1 MTGSAQILH
10 GNPVPFGS
18 TGITTGGLPMKHF
31 FVNVSLKASQKAIE
45 PRKRLEHEMHFR
57 AGFSL
62 GLFLFYGPRNPPD
75 GFIAVARAESRQTLD
90 WFLKEDPLL
99 TDGMAAVEILEF
111 QPAGFKW
118 LLNEWMHP
126 IHHEDGFASDQE
138 RVYI

>member
-1 MTGSAQILH
+1 
-10 GNPVPFGS
+10 
-18 TGITTGGLPMKHF
+18 MKHF
-31 FVNVSLKASQKAIE
+31 FLNVSLKASQESIGS
-45 PRKRLEHEMHFR
+45 RKCLEHEMHFR

-90 WFLKEDPLL
+90 WFLKGDPLL
-99 TDGMAAVEILEF
+99 SEGMATVEILEF

-126 IHHEDGFASDQE
+126 SQQDDGFVDDEDRS
-138 RVYI
+138 VYI

>member
-1 MTGSAQILH
+1 
-10 GNPVPFGS
+10 
-18 TGITTGGLPMKHF
+18 MKHF

-45 PRKRLEHEMHFR
+45 PRQRLEHEMHFR

-90 WFLKEDPLL
+90 WFLKEDPILAEQ
-99 TDGMAAVEILEF
+99 MATVEILEF
-111 QPAGFKW
+111 QPAAFKW

-126 IHHEDGFASDQE
+126 IHQEDGFAGDEQRS
-138 RVYI
+138 VYI